1 MFAVRFHCFQYGVNP
16 RLEHTGGLF
25 ILSGSAKS
33 EGLDDPYECTH
44 IMCGVKMKNITL
56 SIDEQVLQA
65 GREYARQHNVSFNVL
80 VRRLIEQTVVQKQN
94 RWLDDTFS
102 LMDKANVSSS
112 GENWNREDL
121 YRV

>member
-1 MFAVRFHCFQYGVNP
+1 MCEVN
-16 RLEHTGGLF
+16 
-25 ILSGSAKS
+25 
-33 EGLDDPYECTH
+33 
-44 IMCGVKMKNITL
+44 MKNITL
-56 SIDEQVLQA
+56 SIEEDVLQA

-102 LMDKANVSSS
+102 LMDRASVTSSDDR
-112 GENWNREDL
+112 WNREDL